1 MRKKEREKGGRGG
14 EKDRKRKRECRGE
27 REEREF
33 LVSLLCNSDSQHLG
47 QVIGM
52 GSLNSS

>member
-1 MRKKEREKGGRGG
+1 MRMKEREKGGEG
-14 EKDRKRKRECRGE
+14 EKKTEKERECRGE